1 VDLGVLTLEIV
12 QFQSENIHLSL
23 LSTAAEASKFT
34 STSTGCP
41 PVPNNSKMSYDITS
55 KTLQLPSSAVN
66 MTLPAFAAERLL
78 QIDISLRALG
88 GRSAA
93 NLRSLDGTD
102 RRKDPRPFHR
112 LCSAYYT
119 IHFRSGLNLSPL
131 CQVPLQR
138 LRDSAHF
145 IFRRDHS
152 LKL

>member
-1 VDLGVLTLEIV
+1 VFSHWKSSSFSQKTYISVCCQLLLKPV
-12 QFQSENIHLSL
+12 SL
-23 LSTAAEASKFT
+23 LQRQLVVHR
-34 STSTGCP
+34 CL
-41 PVPNNSKMSYDITS
+41 NNSKMLYDITN
-55 KTLQLPSSAVN
+55 KTLQLPTSAVN

-88 GRSAA
+88 GRLAA

-112 LCSAYYT
+112 LCV
-119 IHFRSGLNLSPL
+119 HFLSGLNNFSPL